1 MRLCSGG
8 HGSVNSPSI
17 TWIID
22 LRQFVLV
29 GGGLKITMSEIIK
42 PIDALPVV
50 AKIQNIE
57 TEVLSCEIQNINVPL
72 APEITSGQYAAA
84 VNEETD
90 SNFRPLAEITEPV
103 IHQIWPWAVLAL
115 GFVFTAAWICLL
127 GYALVKLVML
137 VIQATS
143 EI

>member
-22 LRQFVLV
+22 LRQLVLV
-29 GGGLKITMSEIIK
+29 GGGLKITMSEITE

-50 AKIQNIE
+50 AEIQNIE

-72 APEITSGQYAAA
+72 APEDHLWPACRSSQRGNRFQFSAA
-84 VNEETD
+84 
-90 SNFRPLAEITEPV
+90 R
-103 IHQIWPWAVLAL
+103 
-115 GFVFTAAWICLL
+115 
-127 GYALVKLVML
+127 
-137 VIQATS
+137 
-143 EI
+143 